1 MCQSELTGVLLV
13 VLPLEQDCKMI
24 DSIVNKSF
32 SLFMWMLL
40 DEDGH
45 KAFWISI
52 VSLLVINLAVMTI
65 TERDDKIDSNKSK
78 K

>member
-1 MCQSELTGVLLV
+1 
-13 VLPLEQDCKMI
+13 MI

-40 DEDGH
+40 DEEGH
-45 KAFWISI
+45 TAFWISI
-52 VSLLVINLAVMTI
+52 VSMLVINLAVMTI